1 MKELHISGTHAKNS
15 VGWFYFSE
23 NSQILNVMYIRIIIP
38 PNLQIVQM
46 YLYVCYRECEWYL
59 RLGIPICML
68 RYVIMSKCIYFHYV
82 LFCQSVTEV
91 NILFISIY
99 LYI

>member
-1 MKELHISGTHAKNS
+1 MTLKHTNNYIILKKLLIIIMKELHISGTHAKNS

-46 YLYVCYRECEWYL
+46 YLYVCYRECE
-59 RLGIPICML
+59 
-68 RYVIMSKCIYFHYV
+68 
-82 LFCQSVTEV
+82 
-91 NILFISIY
+91 
-99 LYI
+99 